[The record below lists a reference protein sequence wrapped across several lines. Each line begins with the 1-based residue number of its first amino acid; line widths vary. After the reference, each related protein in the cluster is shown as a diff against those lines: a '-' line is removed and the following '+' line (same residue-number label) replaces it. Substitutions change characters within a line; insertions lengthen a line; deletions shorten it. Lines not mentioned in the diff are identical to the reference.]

1 MKTVQIMLAALL
13 ALSSG
18 ALAALAKPSQPP
30 ALHVVGNQLQNAQGT
45 TVRLQGVN
53 IPSLEW
59 SNEGDHLLPSVQ
71 AALGEWQANVI
82 RLPLA
87 QDRWFGKM
95 DGQTDGGAAYRQLVD
110 TVIQT
115 ASARQSYVLLDL
127 HWSDGGEWGRHLSQH
142 KMPDANSALFW
153 KNAAARYANNPAV
166 LFDLYNEP
174 RDVSWT
180 VWRNGGEVREALDKN
195 APETAYQTP
204 GMQGLLQTIRATGAK
219 NVIVAGGL
227 DWAYDLSGIAQGF
240 ALSDLTGN
248 GVMYGTHIY
257 PWKGSTHENWDPHVT
272 IVADKYPIFVGEV
285 GCEPDP
291 KQEDPNVWAP
301 KILAYINAHGFS
313 WTGWCFHTSAS
324 PRMLADWNYAPTLY
338 WGIYAKSALTGR
350 TVGALQQEEA
360 TRKKSA
366 RP

>member
-1 MKTVQIMLAALL
+1 MKTPWTVLAILSALL
-13 ALSSG
+13 LPAF
-18 ALAALAKPSQPP
+18 AAKPSQPS
-30 ALHVVGNQLQNAQGT
+30 ALHVVGNHLKNAQGK

-53 IPSLEW
+53 IPSLEC

-71 AALGEWQANVI
+71 AALGEWRANVI

-95 DGQTDGGAAYRQLVD
+95 EGQKDGGAAYRKLVD

-142 KMPDANSALFW
+142 KMPDANSILFW
-153 KNAAARYANNPAV
+153 KHAAARYANNPAV

-174 RDVSWT
+174 RDVFWT
-180 VWRNGGEVREALDKN
+180 VWRNGGEVRESLDKN

-219 NVIVAGGL
+219 NIVVAGGL

-240 ALSDLTGN
+240 ALSDSMGN

-257 PWKGSTHENWDPHVT
+257 PWKGSAHENWDPHVS
-272 IVADKYPIFVGEV
+272 IIADKYPIFVGEV

-291 KQEDPNVWAP
+291 KQEDPMSGRLKSWPTSTRTASTGPAGASTPARRPACWPIGTTRPPPTGAFTLKAP
-301 KILAYINAHGFS
+301 
-313 WTGWCFHTSAS
+313 
-324 PRMLADWNYAPTLY
+324 
-338 WGIYAKSALTGR
+338 
-350 TVGALQQEEA
+350 
-360 TRKKSA
+360 
-366 RP
+366 